1 MRSRRPLS
9 AEDALPVA
17 PASAASL
24 LRSSTVLCRLIPLA
38 VVVISGLVFAPVL
51 QNDFVNWDDRVN
63 LLDNRSYRGL
73 SWTHLQWM
81 FTTFHNSLYR
91 PLTWITLGGDYVFW
105 EMNPSGYHL
114 TSLVLHCAA
123 ALLFYFLTIQ
133 LLSLASPSLDRADV
147 ATKIAAAFAALLFA
161 IHPLRV
167 EPIAWASGRENVVAG
182 PFFVLTLIFYLR
194 AVAFAPQSTVYRKWM
209 AAACL
214 SYALS
219 LLGKGAG
226 VTLPIAL
233 LILDVYPL
241 RRLAGGGRKWDGPQ
255 AIQVYLEKIPFFLL
269 ALGAGLLAV
278 HGKQQ
283 SNLMY
288 GLQAYGVAERL
299 VQTAYGLIFY
309 LWKTLIPINLSN
321 LYEIETLSPS
331 DWRFIF
337 SALLLFAITAL
348 LWCLRRRW
356 PWGLASWVYYCM
368 ILLPYV
374 GVAQNGPQIAA
385 DRYAYLACLAW
396 AVLAAAALLNLW
408 RARQL
413 DRVKFP
419 LFISAHAAAALVLV
433 ALGILS
439 WRQSEIWR
447 DSETLWR
454 HALAINEKSFFAHH
468 FLGTALLSK
477 GRPAEAIGH
486 FQRSLALNPIYASA
500 HAGLASALAEQG
512 DLEKAMAGYRQALAL
527 DADSVEIHY
536 SLARVL
542 AKRGDTDGAIE
553 HYLRAL
559 ALAPEDPDTHNNLG
573 LALAARGDDENAIK
587 HFQAALRSDRN
598 YARAH
603 FNLGRVLARQ
613 GRLDEA
619 IDHFRQALRL
629 QSGVAEIHENL
640 GRALAT
646 RGDTGEASK
655 HLEEAVR
662 ILKTRKASALP

>member
-91 PLTWITLGGDYVFW
+91 PLTWITLGVDYVFW

-396 AVLAAAALLNLW
+396 AVLAGAALLNLW